1 MSANKFKVGDKVKVR
16 KGLAVDKSYGGVR
29 CNHTMARMGGEV
41 LTINR
46 IADSYYDVDEYGF
59 CWSDEMLEPVE
70 KTLDN
75 LCRGDMIRDSHD
87 DTRKI
92 LAALDGCYLL
102 NYGGNEDA
110 TGDWYT
116 VAELKKL
123 DYQVFDP
130 NSPKATIEIN
140 GKKYDK
146 AEVEEAIKDLETIEQ
161 VKAIN

>member
-16 KGLAVDKSYGGVR
+16 EGLVADKFYGNMR
-29 CNHTMARMGGEV
+29 CSSTMARVGGSV
-41 LTINR
+41 LTIDY
-46 IADSYYDVDEYGF
+46 IEAEHYGVNENIYF
-59 CWSDEMLEPVE
+59 WSDEMLEPVE

-102 NYGGNEDA
+102 NYGGSEDA

-123 DYQVFDP
+123 DYQVFNP

-146 AEVEEAIKDLETIEQ
+146 SEVEEAIKDLDTIE
-161 VKAIN
+161 

>member
-16 KGLAVDKSYGGVR
+16 KGLVADKYYDDVR
-29 CNHTMARMGGEV
+29 CNSSMARIGGEV
-41 LTINR
+41 FTIRDTHKDWYKATEN
-46 IADSYYDVDEYGF
+46 EWN
-59 CWSDEMLEPVE
+59 WSDQMLEPAE

-75 LCRGDMIRDSHD
+75 LCRGDMIRDSHG

-102 NYGGNEDA
+102 NYGGSEDA

-130 NSPKATIEIN
+130 NSLKATIEIN

-146 AEVEEAIKDLETIEQ
+146 AKVEEAIKDLGPIE
-161 VKAIN
+161 

>member
-1 MSANKFKVGDKVKVR
+1 MSATRFKVGDKVKVR
-16 KGLAVDKSYGGVR
+16 KGLIVNKSYGGVVAT
-29 CNHTMARMGGEV
+29 HTMARMGGEV
-41 LTINR
+41 CTINR

-75 LCRGDMIRDSHD
+75 LCRGDMIRDSHG

-92 LAALDGCYLL
+92 LAALDSCYLL

-123 DYQVFDP
+123 DYQVFNP
-130 NSPKATIEIN
+130 NSPKATVEID
-140 GKKYDK
+140 GKKYNRAD
-146 AEVEEAIKDLETIEQ
+146 VEKVIKDLEPVE
-161 VKAIN
+161 

>member
-1 MSANKFKVGDKVKVR
+1 MSATRFKVGDRVKVR
-16 KGLAVDKSYGGVR
+16 KGLKSDHWYGGYLFSSFME
-29 CNHTMARMGGEV
+29 T
-41 LTINR
+41 L
-46 IADSYYDVDEYGF
+46 VDEVDTVTGVHSDGDAYLLSGYDIA
-59 CWSDEMLEPVE
+59 WTDEMLEPVE

-102 NYGGNEDA
+102 NYGGSEDA

-123 DYQVFDP
+123 DYQVFNP

-146 AEVEEAIKDLETIEQ
+146 SEVEEAIKDLDTIE
-161 VKAIN
+161 

>member
-1 MSANKFKVGDKVKVR
+1 MSVNKFKVGDKVKAR
-16 KGLAVDKSYGGVR
+16 KGLVANEYYDDVR
-29 CNHTMARMGGEV
+29 CNSSMAKMGGKV
-41 LTINR
+41 FTIR
-46 IADSYYDVDEYGF
+46 KIHRDYYKATGNEWS
-59 CWSDEMLEPVE
+59 WSDQMLEPAK

-75 LCRGDMIRDSHD
+75 LCRGDMIRDSHG

-102 NYGGNEDA
+102 NFGGNEDA

-146 AEVEEAIKDLETIEQ
+146 AEVEEAIKDLETIE
-161 VKAIN
+161 

>member
-1 MSANKFKVGDKVKVR
+1 MSATKFKVGDKVRVR
-16 KGLAVDKSYGGVR
+16 KDLKVDCGYGGYLFTNSMER
-29 CNHTMARMGGEV
+29 
-41 LTINR
+41 L
-46 IADSYYDVDEYGF
+46 VDEVNVITGIHNDDDAYLLNHHDEG
-59 CWSDEMLEPVE
+59 WTDEMLEPAE

-102 NYGGNEDA
+102 NYGGSEDA

-140 GKKYDK
+140 GKKYDR
-146 AEVEEAIKDLETIEQ
+146 AEVEEAIKDLEPIE
-161 VKAIN
+161 

>member
-1 MSANKFKVGDKVKVR
+1 MSVSKFKVGDKVKVR
-16 KGLAVDKSYGGVR
+16 NGLVVDKFYGSVR
-29 CNHTMARMGGEV
+29 CNRTMARMGGEV
-41 LTINR
+41 LTINHMTN
-46 IADSYYDVDEYGF
+46 DYYDVDEYGF
-59 CWSDEMLEPVE
+59 CWSDEMLEPAE

-102 NYGGNEDA
+102 NYGGIEDA

-146 AEVEEAIKDLETIEQ
+146 AEVEEAIKDLETIE
-161 VKAIN
+161 

>member
-1 MSANKFKVGDKVKVR
+1 MSATRFKVGDKVRAR
-16 KGLAVDKSYGGVR
+16 KGLKVNHWYGGYLF
-29 CNHTMARMGGEV
+29 TSFMET
-41 LTINR
+41 L
-46 IADSYYDVDEYGF
+46 VDEIDVVTGICGDGNAYLLNHYDIA
-59 CWSDEMLEPVE
+59 WADEMLEPAE

-75 LCRGDMIRDSHD
+75 LCRGDMIRDSHG

-123 DYQVFDP
+123 DYQVFNP

-146 AEVEEAIKDLETIEQ
+146 AKVEEAIKDLEPI
-161 VKAIN
+161 K

>member
-1 MSANKFKVGDKVKVR
+1 MTVIRFKVGDKVRVR
-16 KGLAVDKSYGGVR
+16 KDLKVGCEYGKYLFTSSMKRLVDKVSVITGINNYGDAYLLKHR
-29 CNHTMARMGGEV
+29 
-41 LTINR
+41 
-46 IADSYYDVDEYGF
+46 DEG
-59 CWSDEMLEPVE
+59 WTDEMLEPAE

-75 LCRGDMIRDSHD
+75 LCRGDMIRDSHG

-123 DYQVFDP
+123 DYQVFNP
-130 NSPKATIEIN
+130 NSPKATIEID

-146 AEVEEAIKDLETIEQ
+146 SDVEKAIKDLEPIE
-161 VKAIN
+161 

>member
-1 MSANKFKVGDKVKVR
+1 MSANKFKVGDKVRVR
-16 KGLAVDKSYGGVR
+16 KNLVKGRQYGRIYYNADMAALGLSGKTFTISGVDISAYR
-29 CNHTMARMGGEV
+29 LEN
-41 LTINR
+41 
-46 IADSYYDVDEYGF
+46 YGF
-59 CWSDEMLEPVE
+59 WWSDEMLEPAE

-75 LCRGDMIRDSHD
+75 LCRGDMIRDSHG

-102 NYGGNEDA
+102 NYGGSEDA

-130 NSPKATIEIN
+130 NSLKATIEIN
-140 GKKYDK
+140 GKNYKK
-146 AEVEEAIKDLETIEQ
+146 ADIEEAIKDLE
-161 VKAIN
+161 AID

>member
-1 MSANKFKVGDKVKVR
+1 MLATRFKVGDKVRVR
-16 KGLAVDKSYGGVR
+16 KDLIVDKFYDDVR
-29 CNHTMARMGGEV
+29 CNGSMAALGGEL
-41 LTINR
+41 LTISCIDGNYR
-46 IADSYYDVDEYGF
+46 VNECGF
-59 CWSDEMLEPVE
+59 CWSDEMLEPAE

-75 LCRGDMIRDSHD
+75 LCRGDMIRDSHG

-123 DYQVFDP
+123 DYQVFNP
-130 NSPKATIEIN
+130 NSPKATIEID
-140 GKKYDK
+140 GKKYNRAD
-146 AEVEEAIKDLETIEQ
+146 VEKSIKDLEPIE
-161 VKAIN
+161 

>member
-16 KGLAVDKSYGGVR
+16 EGLIGGRYYGGIY
-29 CNHTMARMGGEV
+29 CTSDMADFANKEFTISDMHTTAYRLDG
-41 LTINR
+41 
-46 IADSYYDVDEYGF
+46 YDLR
-59 CWSDEMLEPVE
+59 WSDEMLEPAE

-75 LCRGDMIRDSHD
+75 LCRGDMIRDSYG

-92 LAALDGCYLL
+92 LAALDSCYLL

-123 DYQVFDP
+123 DYQVFNP
-130 NSPKATIEIN
+130 NSPKATVEID
-140 GKKYDK
+140 GKKYNRAD
-146 AEVEEAIKDLETIEQ
+146 VEKAIKGLE
-161 VKAIN
+161 VVD

>member
-1 MSANKFKVGDKVKVR
+1 MSATKFKVGDKVRVR
-16 KGLAVDKSYGGVR
+16 KDLKVNHWYGECLFTSFMASLADEIGIVTGV
-29 CNHTMARMGGEV
+29 CNNGDGYLLDH
-41 LTINR
+41 
-46 IADSYYDVDEYGF
+46 YDVS
-59 CWSDEMLEPVE
+59 WTDEMLEPAE

-102 NYGGNEDA
+102 NYGGIEDA

-140 GKKYDK
+140 GKKYDR
-146 AEVEEAIKDLETIEQ
+146 AEVEEAIKDLETIE
-161 VKAIN
+161 

>member
-16 KGLAVDKSYGGVR
+16 KGLVVDKSYGGVR
-29 CNHTMARMGGEV
+29 CNHTMARMGGGV

-59 CWSDEMLEPVE
+59 CWSDEMLEPAE

-75 LCRGDMIRDSHD
+75 LCRGDMIRDSHG

-102 NYGGNEDA
+102 NYGGSEDA

-116 VAELKKL
+116 VAELKKTRL
-123 DYQVFDP
+123 P
-130 NSPKATIEIN
+130 GI
-140 GKKYDK
+140 
-146 AEVEEAIKDLETIEQ
+146 
-161 VKAIN
+161 

>member
-16 KGLAVDKSYGGVR
+16 KGLVVDKSYGGVR

-41 LTINR
+41 LTINHM
-46 IADSYYDVDEYGF
+46 ANDYYDVDKYSF
-59 CWSDEMLEPVE
+59 CWSDEMLEPAE

-75 LCRGDMIRDSHD
+75 LCRGDMIRDSHG

-123 DYQVFDP
+123 DYQVFNP
-130 NSPKATIEIN
+130 NSPKATVEID

-146 AEVEEAIKDLETIEQ
+146 VKVEEAIKDLESI
-161 VKAIN
+161 K